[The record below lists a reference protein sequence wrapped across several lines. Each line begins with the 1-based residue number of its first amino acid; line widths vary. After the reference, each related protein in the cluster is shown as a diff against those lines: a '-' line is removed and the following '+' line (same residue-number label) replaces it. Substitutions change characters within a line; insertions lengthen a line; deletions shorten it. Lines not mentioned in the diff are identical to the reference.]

1 MQPNGQYIDT
11 AWELHRNYRL
21 TMSLKLLVNTQE
33 LLFDASLNIQELH
46 ISIQELPD
54 DKWSMYRRKGGQC
67 TGGQYR
73 GTYGIYRGK
82 NWSLYRWSIYRQQL
96 SVSILEPKYNTQR

>member
-33 LLFDASLNIQELH
+33 LLVNTQEALTAVG
-46 ISIQELPD
+46 SA
-54 DKWSMYRRKGGQC
+54 
-67 TGGQYR
+67 
-73 GTYGIYRGK
+73 
-82 NWSLYRWSIYRQQL
+82 QL
-96 SVSILEPKYNTQR
+96 AHGWILAAPVSII